1 MMKGVQSMKR
11 SIRGALLEPCNQVTI
26 VAQERGQLMEHRS
39 FSFLT
44 ATVLVLS
51 LLLAA
56 SVSPAEEL
64 AQQQDLASYSATQ
77 SRRPGFVHVL
87 GSIVFTTL
95 HFPAKLVTCVG
106 TQAVAATAYT
116 GTFGVEGNY
125 AGGTNGREIGEVA
138 RRSCIGSWIVTPSQ
152 VVRDY
157 GE

>member
-1 MMKGVQSMKR
+1 MK
-11 SIRGALLEPCNQVTI
+11 
-26 VAQERGQLMEHRS
+26 HR
-39 FSFLT
+39 FYSFLT
-44 ATVLVLS
+44 ATLILS

-56 SVSPAEEL
+56 NASQAEEL
-64 AQQQDLASYSATQ
+64 AQQDDPASYPATQ
-77 SRRPGFVHVL
+77 SRRPGFFHIL

-106 TQAVAATAYT
+106 TQSVAAGAYT

-138 RRSCIGSWIVTPSQ
+138 RRSCTGSWIVRPSQ

>member
-1 MMKGVQSMKR
+1 MK
-11 SIRGALLEPCNQVTI
+11 
-26 VAQERGQLMEHRS
+26 HR
-39 FSFLT
+39 FYSFLT
-44 ATVLVLS
+44 ATILVLS

-56 SVSPAEEL
+56 NVSQAEEL
-64 AQQQDLASYSATQ
+64 AQQDDPASYPATQ
-77 SRRPGFVHVL
+77 SRRPGFFHIL

-106 TQAVAATAYT
+106 TQSVAAVAYT

-138 RRSCIGSWIVTPSQ
+138 RRSCTGSWIVRPSQ

>member
-1 MMKGVQSMKR
+1 MK
-11 SIRGALLEPCNQVTI
+11 
-26 VAQERGQLMEHRS
+26 HR
-39 FSFLT
+39 FYSFLT
-44 ATVLVLS
+44 ATLLILS

-56 SVSPAEEL
+56 NAGQAEEL
-64 AQQQDLASYSATQ
+64 AQQDDPASYPATQ
-77 SRRPGFVHVL
+77 SRRPGFFHIL

-106 TQAVAATAYT
+106 TQSVAAVAYT

-138 RRSCIGSWIVTPSQ
+138 RRSCTGSWIVRPSQ

>member
-1 MMKGVQSMKR
+1 MKR
-11 SIRGALLEPCNQVTI
+11 SILRTFLSLTRRLQSSDNSCAGE
-26 VAQERGQLMEHRS
+26 GQLMKHRS

-44 ATVLVLS
+44 APVLVLS
-51 LLLAA
+51 LLLAN
-56 SVSPAEEL
+56 VSPAEEL
-64 AQQQDLASYSATQ
+64 AQPGDPASYSATQ
-77 SRRPGFVHVL
+77 SRRPGFVHIL

-95 HFPAKLVTCVG
+95 HVPAKLVTCVG
-106 TQAVAATAYT
+106 TQTVAAVAYT

-138 RRSCIGSWIVTPSQ
+138 RRSCTGSWIVRPSQ